1 MKNRTNP
8 MQKALE
14 ALAKHPRCGAQCK
27 QSEGKCK
34 NAAMANGRCRL
45 HGGKSTGRP
54 QTHGQA
60 TKASKALRSEVQ
72 RILGEL
78 KKHT

>member
-45 HGGKSTGRP
+45 HGGKSSGRP
-54 QTHGQA
+54 QTHGQT

-78 KKHT
+78 KKYR

>member
-14 ALAKHPRCGAQCK
+14 ALANHPKCGAQCK

-54 QTHGQA
+54 QTHGQT

-72 RILGEL
+72 KILREL